1 MRRMG
6 GWTIVAVGCFSVY
19 PSIHLSAQCPD
30 GSPPPCGSARGAV
43 AGPPARSVAVL
54 YFESLSRDTADAYI
68 ADGFTEEIT
77 GRLGQIER
85 LSVTSRTAA
94 RRLRNATT
102 LSTVDIGRA
111 LNARFLVNG
120 TVRRSEERLR
130 VTVELVRAATGAR
143 VWGDQYDRSAEDLL
157 AIESEVAR
165 AVATG
170 IAGQLLPGEAAKLAT
185 RPTPSPLAYD
195 HYLRGNQL
203 LWRQDEHSVLRAID
217 EYEAALAVDS
227 AFTAARGRLA
237 DAYGRAL
244 NWSFTP
250 GRLSRDSIFARGLA
264 AAERAVHEDSMSAE
278 AWLGRGRVQSFGG
291 RRGDLDS
298 AVVSGQRAVALD
310 PRNDAAHNFL
320 GSALRRVGRFAEG
333 KREYQRART
342 INPYQVQATAD
353 LGFLAYSLRHFA
365 EAVQWYD
372 NAVALDTTFSFTFAL
387 RARARAESGDLT
399 GALNDAATA
408 LRVALPN
415 EVFRSSAELAEMESR
430 NGQAE
435 RARQRLEEAF
445 LATGWRDGIP
455 DTMVTVRNVYD
466 PALAA
471 VALGMP
477 DVAIG
482 ILERATPRGPW
493 LWSYLIWT
501 GFDPLRNN
509 PRFIRIFEESKP
521 SNAPEVPR

>member
-1 MRRMG
+1 MPVKAG
-6 GWTIVAVGCFSVY
+6 TAVLAVLLAPVLSVR
-19 PSIHLSAQCPD
+19 AQCPD

-43 AGPPARSVAVL
+43 AAPPARSVAVL

-102 LSTVDIGRA
+102 LSTGDIGRA

-170 IAGQLLPGEAAKLAT
+170 IAGQLLPAEAAKLAT
-185 RPTPSPLAYD
+185 RPTPSPAAYD
-195 HYLRGNQL
+195 HYLRGNRF
-203 LWRQDEHSVLRAID
+203 LWRQDEHSVLTAID
-217 EYEAALAVDS
+217 EFEAALAVDS
-227 AFTAARGRLA
+227 AFTAARGGLA
-237 DAYGRAL
+237 YAYGLAL
-244 NWSFTP
+244 NWSYTP
-250 GRLSRDSIFARGLA
+250 GGLSRDSIYARGLA
-264 AAERAVHEDSMSAE
+264 AAERAVHEDSMA
-278 AWLGRGRVQSFGG
+278 ADGWLGRGRVQSFGG
-291 RRGDLDS
+291 RTGDMDS
-298 AVVSGQRAVALD
+298 AVVSVQRAVALD
-310 PRNDAAHNFL
+310 PRNDAAHQWF
-320 GSALRRVGRFAEG
+320 GTVLRRVGRFAES
-333 KREYQRART
+333 KREYQLARA

-353 LGFLAYSLRHFA
+353 LGFVAYSQHHFA
-365 EAVQWYD
+365 ESVQWYD
-372 NAVALDTTFSFTFAL
+372 SAVALDTTFSSSYSL
-387 RARARAESGDLT
+387 RARSRAESGDLA
-399 GALNDAATA
+399 GALNDATTA
-408 LRVALPN
+408 LRLALPN
-415 EVFRSSAELAEMESR
+415 ERFRLSAELGEMEAR
-430 NGQAE
+430 NGQIE
-435 RARQRLEEAF
+435 RARQQLQETF
-445 LATGWRDGIP
+445 LAAGWHDGIP
-455 DTMVTVRNVYD
+455 DSMVTVRNVYD

-471 VALGMP
+471 VAVGLP

-493 LWSYLIWT
+493 LWSYLIFP
-501 GFDPLRNN
+501 GFDSLRND
-509 PRFIRIFEESKP
+509 PRFIKIFEEAKP
-521 SNAPEVPR
+521 SGAPEVSR